1 MIEIATPDLN
11 ESMQSCQSRIKCIAC
26 WGLSE
31 KKTIFYFQTWDGNT
45 SGIKRLLW
53 KKQDYAGHSKSPGMS
68 ISSISELITVER
80 AGLTEGL
87 SPLDSPL
94 RANGTE
100 GGELE
105 SHRSTTIQHVYYQ
118 TLFIFQI
125 LWYELT
131 AAITVAWLSANCQL

>member
-1 MIEIATPDLN
+1 
-11 ESMQSCQSRIKCIAC
+11 
-26 WGLSE
+26 
-31 KKTIFYFQTWDGNT
+31 
-45 SGIKRLLW
+45 
-53 KKQDYAGHSKSPGMS
+53 MS

-80 AGLTEGL
+80 A
-87 SPLDSPL
+87 PL

-131 AAITVAWLSANCQL
+131 AAITVA